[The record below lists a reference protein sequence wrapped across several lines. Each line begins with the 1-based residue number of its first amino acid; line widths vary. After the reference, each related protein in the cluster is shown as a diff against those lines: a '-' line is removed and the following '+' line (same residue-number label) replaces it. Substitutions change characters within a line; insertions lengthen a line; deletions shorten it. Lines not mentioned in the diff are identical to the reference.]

1 MRPYPMELRVRV
13 LAAIDAGEPT
23 SKVARTFTVS
33 PAWVR
38 RLVQRR
44 RDTDDIRPRVAADTR
59 TPKLRD
65 HLPRIRELLAATPD
79 RTLAELR
86 DELAVAVAL
95 STLWAAVRS
104 LGLTFKKND
113 PRGRARPAGRAGGP
127 GGLAAGG
134 RPGPRPGPGGV
145 RG

>member
-1 MRPYPMELRVRV
+1 MRPYPMELRVRI
-13 LAAIDAGEPT
+13 LAAIDAGEGT
-23 SKVARTFTVS
+23 SEVARTFTVS

-38 RLVQRR
+38 RLAQRR
-44 RDTDDIRPRVAADTR
+44 RQTGEVRPRVAADTR

-79 RTLAELR
+79 LTLTELRAELP
-86 DELAVAVAL
+86 VVVAL

-104 LGLTFKKND
+104 LGLTFKKTD
-113 PRGRARPAGRAGGP
+113 PGGRAGPTGRASGP
-127 GGLAAGG
+127 RRLAAGG